1 MFHRMTPALAAVTT
15 GCLFIGLIV
24 GVPANAEDSADAGK
38 SLKSCREEV
47 WRVSVPTKGGG
58 PKSTLLPRYQKRT
71 VLVCDEKIF
80 AEIQRQMP
88 SEASDSRNN
97 EGA

>member
-1 MFHRMTPALAAVTT
+1 MFHRVTPALAAVTT
-15 GCLFIGLIV
+15 GCLFIGLIA
-24 GVPANAEDSADAGK
+24 GLSANAEDSADAGK

-47 WRVSVPTKGGG
+47 WRVSVPTKGGN
-58 PKSTLLPRYQKRT
+58 PKYTALPRYQNRT
-71 VLVCDEKIF
+71 VLVCDEKVF
-80 AEIQRQMP
+80 AIIQRQVP

>member
-15 GCLFIGLIV
+15 GCLFIGLMV
-24 GVPANAEDSADAGK
+24 GVSANAEDTAGAGK

-47 WRVSVPTKGGG
+47 WRVSVPAKGGN
-58 PKSTLLPRYQKRT
+58 PKYTVLPRYQNRT
-71 VLVCDEKIF
+71 VLVCDEKVL
-80 AEIQRQMP
+80 AEIRRQVP